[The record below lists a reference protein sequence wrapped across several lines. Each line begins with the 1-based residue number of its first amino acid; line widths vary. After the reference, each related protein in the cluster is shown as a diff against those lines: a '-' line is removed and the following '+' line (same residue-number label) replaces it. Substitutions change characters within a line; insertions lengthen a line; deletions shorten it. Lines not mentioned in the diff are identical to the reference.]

1 MAYLSM
7 SMLLMGLQLL
17 MSDPLMG
24 RLINVQFTLLMKG
37 LIAVQQLANQAQNYY
52 LEEFDSLVTT

>member
-17 MSDPLMG
+17 MNDPLMG
-24 RLINVQFTLLMKG
+24 RLINVQFT
-37 LIAVQQLANQAQNYY
+37 
-52 LEEFDSLVTT
+52 